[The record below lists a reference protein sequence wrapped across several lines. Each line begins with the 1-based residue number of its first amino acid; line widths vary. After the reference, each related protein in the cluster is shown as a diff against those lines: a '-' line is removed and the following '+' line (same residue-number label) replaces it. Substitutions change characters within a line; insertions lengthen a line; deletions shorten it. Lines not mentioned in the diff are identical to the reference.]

1 MRKDIQERV
10 ETIKSG
16 EIPVGYKK
24 SKIGIIP
31 EEWENV
37 KFNELLDEKKER
49 TNDIKS
55 YPLYSLTLEEGI
67 TEKSDRYDR
76 EHLVKKEASA
86 YKVVHPGEFAYN
98 PMNIRFG
105 AVACNKT
112 NKAVSVSGYYD
123 IFEVKCISDKEFL
136 ESFLTSSQMIKHYNR
151 VCTGSLEEKK
161 RVHFS
166 DFLLFDL
173 PLPPAKEREYISKV
187 LTICDNKI
195 ELVKK
200 KMDETISI
208 KTWIIQNY
216 LTGKRRL
223 KGFEKKWEKVRIGE
237 FIYEVDERTQS
248 NNEYNILSVTKKGI
262 CLQSEHFNKQIASD
276 DTTGYKIV
284 HKGNL
289 VFSTMNLWMGSLDV
303 LDKYEMGIVS
313 PAYKI
318 FDFDERKMLSDFGKY
333 YMKTDRM
340 IWKYN
345 INSEQG
351 ASVVRKNL
359 DLQGLLADIVS
370 IPSLDEQKILVNILK
385 VIDMKIEL
393 LEKKFKLVK
402 NEKES
407 LMQLLFSGIVRVND
421 V

>member
-1 MRKDIQERV
+1 ME
-10 ETIKSG
+10 
-16 EIPVGYKK
+16 
-24 SKIGIIP
+24 
-31 EEWENV
+31 
-37 KFNELLDEKKER
+37 
-49 TNDIKS
+49 
-55 YPLYSLTLEEGI
+55 
-67 TEKSDRYDR
+67 
-76 EHLVKKEASA
+76 
-86 YKVVHPGEFAYN
+86 
-98 PMNIRFG
+98 
-105 AVACNKT
+105 
-112 NKAVSVSGYYD
+112 
-123 IFEVKCISDKEFL
+123 
-136 ESFLTSSQMIKHYNR
+136 
-151 VCTGSLEEKK
+151 
-161 RVHFS
+161 
-166 DFLLFDL
+166 
-173 PLPPAKEREYISKV
+173 
-187 LTICDNKI
+187 
-195 ELVKK
+195 
-200 KMDETISI
+200 ETISI
-208 KTWIIQNY
+208 KKWIIQNY
-216 LTGKRRL
+216 LTGKKRL

-248 NNEYNILSVTKKGI
+248 NNEYSILSVTKKGI
-262 CLQSEHFNKQIASD
+262 YLQSEHFNKQIASD

-289 VFSTMNLWMGSLDV
+289 VFSTMNLWMGSLGV

-318 FDFDERKMLSDFGKY
+318 FDFVEGKMLSDFGKY

-370 IPSLDEQKILVNILK
+370 IPSLNEQKILVNILK
-385 VIDMKIEL
+385 VIDMEIEL